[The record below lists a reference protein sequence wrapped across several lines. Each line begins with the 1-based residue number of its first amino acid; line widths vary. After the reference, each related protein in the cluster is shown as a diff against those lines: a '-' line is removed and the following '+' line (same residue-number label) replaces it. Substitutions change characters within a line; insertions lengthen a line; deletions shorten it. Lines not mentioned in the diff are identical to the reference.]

1 MADALGAV
9 VGGQGAGVTT
19 GNTGA
24 GAAIAQLQEV
34 LTQAAKD
41 QAEITAVKAKL
52 GMEKTA
58 YAAGQSGNY

>member
-1 MADALGAV
+1 MAGSIT
-9 VGGQGAGVTT
+9 GGQGVGSGGQT

-24 GAAIAQLQEV
+24 SDAIAQLQEV

-41 QAEITAVKAKL
+41 QAEITSIKAKL

-58 YAAGQSGNY
+58 FQAGQSGQY